1 MCPAQTTSPDTVM
14 LVSQGQMTAVLLLLS
29 SSTSCLSV
37 LPCLFFSFPFL
48 PFFFAASLRGL
59 RFFFLD
65 SFFFISFFF
74 FEGFFLFFCWLF
86 VAAGSSLGLLLDL
99 RPQTALIMIRCVF
112 TRANLN
118 TKARHKPKT
127 SSTLTRSSFDEKRSV
142 TSGTSTLSISGVYEF
157 V

>member
-1 MCPAQTTSPDTVM
+1 MCPAQTTCPDTVM

-37 LPCLFFSFPFL
+37 LPCLFFFSFL
-48 PFFFAASLRGL
+48 PFFFAASRRGL

-65 SFFFISFFF
+65 PFFFISFFF
-74 FEGFFLFFCWLF
+74 SEGFFLFFCWLF

-118 TKARHKPKT
+118 FRGETFQESKIETKTILDIDTVELR
-127 SSTLTRSSFDEKRSV
+127 
-142 TSGTSTLSISGVYEF
+142 
-157 V
+157 

>member
-48 PFFFAASLRGL
+48 PFFFAASRRGL

-74 FEGFFLFFCWLF
+74 SEGFFFFFCWVF
-86 VAAGSSLGLLLDL
+86 VAAGSSFGLLLDL
-99 RPQTALIMIRCVF
+99 RPQTAFIMIKYVF
-112 TRANLN
+112 GRANQN
-118 TKARHKPKT
+118 IRGDTVQESMIETKTILDIDTVELR
-127 SSTLTRSSFDEKRSV
+127 
-142 TSGTSTLSISGVYEF
+142 
-157 V
+157 